1 MERASSANGGRVK
14 STLKRSI
21 MAGARKFS
29 VSLEDEFWD
38 AFKQIAAARNT
49 RLAELVTAINT
60 ERQHPN
66 LSSAIRVF
74 VLDHYRALAERR
86 TDCHA
91 TALTALH
98 GARPT
103 RRSRSSKC

>member
-1 MERASSANGGRVK
+1 
-14 STLKRSI
+14 

-49 RLAELVTAINT
+49 GLSELVTAINK

-66 LSSAIRVF
+66 LSSTIRVF
-74 VLDHYRALAERR
+74 VHDHYRALAEHR
-86 TDCHA
+86 TDCHTTKMA
-91 TALTALH
+91 AQLN
-98 GARPT
+98 
-103 RRSRSSKC
+103 

>member
-1 MERASSANGGRVK
+1 MTVRRGCMRQRTDPASIPPWTGVSANGGRVK

-21 MAGARKFS
+21 RAGARKFS

-49 RLAELVTAINT
+49 GLSELVTAINK
-60 ERQHPN
+60 EPQHPN

-74 VLDHYRALAERR
+74 VLDHYR
-86 TDCHA
+86 
-91 TALTALH
+91 
-98 GARPT
+98 RP
-103 RRSRSSKC
+103 S

>member
-1 MERASSANGGRVK
+1 MERVSSADGGRVK

-21 MAGARKFS
+21 RAGARKFS

-38 AFKQIAAARNT
+38 AFKQIAAARNIE
-49 RLAELVTAINT
+49 LSELVGAINK

-86 TDCHA
+86 VDQA
-91 TALTALH
+91 NAA
-98 GARPT
+98 
-103 RRSRSSKC
+103 